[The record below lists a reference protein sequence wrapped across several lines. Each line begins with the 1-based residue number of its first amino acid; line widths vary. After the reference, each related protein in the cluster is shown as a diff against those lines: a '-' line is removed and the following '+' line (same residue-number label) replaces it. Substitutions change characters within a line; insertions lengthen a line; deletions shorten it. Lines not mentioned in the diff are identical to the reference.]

1 MDFHQS
7 QNRPDEISFHNL
19 DASLKKNISFVKKLK
34 TISYEQKDTIWQEAA
49 ALKSDKYISEI
60 VTSLLE
66 AKLARQADFVAVI
79 EVGLDVKEARV
90 NMYILDDQLGLI
102 MVLIIFYDGHMI
114 ALFIV
119 ASEIPGIFKCVVYS
133 TFEKFR

>member
-1 MDFHQS
+1 MDRTFEQELEEQQKYEYRKKQRKSNLEFHQP
-7 QNRPDEISFHNL
+7 QNRPDETAFRNL

-66 AKLARQADFVAVI
+66 AKLTRQADFVAVI
-79 EVGLDVKEARV
+79 EVGQAERDR
-90 NMYILDDQLGLI
+90 
-102 MVLIIFYDGHMI
+102 
-114 ALFIV
+114 
-119 ASEIPGIFKCVVYS
+119 
-133 TFEKFR
+133 